1 MRTPDIY
8 ERVQVLEDEVKLQD
22 SALDSRTRI
31 LWAEI
36 TKLKAALEAYR
47 TDLTALRTYIEK
59 GAEQHKIEE
68 VRA

>member
-22 SALDSRTRI
+22 STLDARTRL

-36 TKLKAALEAYR
+36 TKLKS
-47 TDLTALRTYIEK
+47 I
-59 GAEQHKIEE
+59 IEE
-68 VRA
+68 LKAAQQRKE

>member
-8 ERVQVLEDEVKLQD
+8 ERVATLEDEVKLQD

-36 TKLKAALEAYR
+36 TKIRAELEQLKAAQQR
-47 TDLTALRTYIEK
+47 REK
-59 GAEQHKIEE
+59 
-68 VRA
+68 

>member
-22 SALDSRTRI
+22 SALDSRTRL

-36 TKLKAALEAYR
+36 TKLRAELEQLKAAR
-47 TDLTALRTYIEK
+47 TAP
-59 GAEQHKIEE
+59 EE
-68 VRA
+68 

>member
-22 SALDSRTRI
+22 SALDSRTQI

-36 TKLKAALEAYR
+36 QKLRAELEQLKSAQAAP
-47 TDLTALRTYIEK
+47 
-59 GAEQHKIEE
+59 EE
-68 VRA
+68 

>member
-1 MRTPDIY
+1 MRAPDIY

-36 TKLKAALEAYR
+36 TKLRAELEQLKAAQQR
-47 TDLTALRTYIEK
+47 REK
-59 GAEQHKIEE
+59 
-68 VRA
+68 